1 MGFSPTG
8 KRRAVAVAGAA
19 CTAAVLGAAVA
30 GTITWP
36 TALLL
41 LGCLAAVAA
50 AGAAALL
57 ARRADRRTARLHTAL
72 THGQER
78 TDDPT
83 DRTRARAAGRARA
96 KAKELFSDGRIQE
109 AVDELAPHATHDEG
123 AARRRHDYL
132 SHRRSIGPLPPLPEP
147 PVAAGAPV
155 PGRVLHVVTNSLPC
169 TQAGYTVRTQRILAA
184 QRAAGLDAHAVTFAG
199 YPAPKDQDTD
209 RYIEVEGVPYHRI
222 EPGRRYPGMF
232 ERIDA
237 SVHAVTELAREL
249 RPAVLHAASGNKNG
263 TIALNVG
270 RALGIPVVYE
280 LRGLLEES
288 WLAGPG
294 SHDRRGSEWFRLTLQ
309 RETDLAREADAVV
322 TLAETMRDRILERG
336 VDPEQVFL
344 APNAVDESLLDER
357 PDGAAFRTAHGIGQ
371 EEFVVGSVSSL
382 HPYEGFGT
390 LLEAAALMRDRDREV
405 RVLLVG
411 DGEDR
416 EALLAL
422 AERLGIA
429 DTCVFPGRVEPADAL
444 RAQACLDVM
453 VVPRLDTGVARL
465 VTPLKPVEAMAYG
478 VPVVASDL
486 PALREL
492 LADGRAGSL
501 VPPADPEA
509 LAGAMIRL
517 RKDDAH
523 RQGQVAEALEEVRRF
538 RTWPSVVETYQQ
550 VYARVGA
557 DALG

>member
-1 MGFSPTG
+1 MGFSPVG
-8 KRRAVAVAGAA
+8 KRRAATAAGTA

-30 GTITWP
+30 GALTWP
-36 TALLL
+36 TAVLL
-41 LGCLAAVAA
+41 LGTLAAVAA

-57 ARRADRRTARLHTAL
+57 ARRADRRTGRLHSAL
-72 THGQER
+72 IHGQER
-78 TDDPT
+78 TDHPSE
-83 DRTRARAAGRARA
+83 RARA
-96 KAKELFSDGRIQE
+96 KAAERARAEAKELFSDGRIQE
-109 AVDELAPHATHDEG
+109 AVDELVPHAPHDQA

-132 SHRRSIGPLPPLPEP
+132 SHRRSIGPLPPLPDP
-147 PVAAGAPV
+147 PLVAQTPV

-184 QRAAGLDAHAVTFAG
+184 QRAAGLDARAVTFAG
-199 YPAPKDQDTD
+199 YPTPKDQDTD
-209 RYIEVEGVPYHRI
+209 RYIEVEGVPYHRV

-237 SVHAVTELAREL
+237 SVHAVTELARDL
-249 RPAVLHAASGNKNG
+249 RPAVLHAASGNKNA

-288 WLAGPG
+288 WMAGPG

-322 TLAETMRDRILERG
+322 TLAETMRARILERG
-336 VDPEQVFL
+336 VGPDQIFL
-344 APNAVDESLLDER
+344 APNAVDEGLLDEH
-357 PDGAAFRTAHGIGQ
+357 PDGAAFRAAHGIGQ

-382 HPYEGFGT
+382 HRYEGFGT
-390 LLEAAALMRDRDREV
+390 LLEAAALMRDHDREV

-416 EALLAL
+416 EDLLAL
-422 AERLGIA
+422 ADRLDIA
-429 DTCVFPGRVEPADAL
+429 DTCVLPGRVEPADAL
-444 RAQACLDVM
+444 RAQAALDVM

-509 LAGAMIRL
+509 LAEAVTRL
-517 RKDDAH
+517 RKDDTH
-523 RQGQVAEALEEVRRF
+523 RERQVAEALEEVRRF
-538 RTWPSVVETYQQ
+538 RTWPSVVETYRQ
-550 VYARVGA
+550 VYTRIGA
-557 DALG
+557 PV